1 MVVHPRFSVVIPVRN
16 RAEVVG
22 RAVSDVLAQTLAA
35 VEVVVVDAASN
46 DDSVEAARSVADRRV
61 RVLTGNAGLAESTD
75 VAEARRVGIEAALG
89 RWVSVLDPDDEVSP
103 GWLARLGRIAEA
115 TGAVLVSCG
124 GEQTHVDGSTTRI
137 EHGCYRSGS
146 FVARRALMHSD
157 PARDVLAGGGDL
169 AALGSELEALA
180 TADGRV
186 VVATPEPL
194 VRWNEPSGEE
204 PPSGDPLRLRWALQS
219 LDAMARTPIPDAAL
233 MVRSA
238 TAGAIAAVRLGDHD
252 EARRLFRLARGIAPD
267 EAKLWARWA
276 VSCVPSLASRVW
288 TEPAN

>member
-1 MVVHPRFSVVIPVRN
+1 M
-16 RAEVVG
+16 
-22 RAVSDVLAQTLAA
+22 SDVLAQTLAA
-35 VEVVVVDAASN
+35 VEVIVVDAASN
-46 DDSVEAARSVADRRV
+46 DDSVAAVRALADRRV
-61 RVLTGNAGLAESTD
+61 RVLAGDSGPSGSPELAD
-75 VAEARRVGIEAALG
+75 ARRLGIEAAHG

-124 GEQTHVDGSTTRI
+124 GEQTHADGSTTRV

-146 FVARRALMHSD
+146 FAARRSLMHSD
-157 PARDVLAGGGDL
+157 RARDVLSRGGDL

-180 TADGRV
+180 TSEDRV

-194 VRWNEPSGEE
+194 VRWNEPSGED

-219 LDAMARTPIPDAAL
+219 LDAMARTPIPDTAL
-233 MVRSA
+233 IVRSA

-252 EARRLFRLARGIAPD
+252 EARRLFRLARGISPD
-267 EAKLWARWA
+267 EAKLWVRWA
-276 VSCVPSLASRVW
+276 VSCVPSLATRVW
-288 TEPAN
+288 TEPAS